1 MAVDKRLGTLAA
13 VVFLVVLAGCAGS
26 VGNDGG
32 ANGGQAG
39 SDDAAAEQPGSF
51 YAGGDRVVIREAS
64 MRMEVR
70 RFDPAFKQARAIAR
84 EHGGFVAGWDHDVER
99 GWHSGDLTIRVPA
112 DNFTA
117 VRDEL
122 AGLGTLEREDVQ
134 AKDFSDEYSN
144 TAERLA
150 HLREQERELEQLL
163 EETDDTEQS
172 REILDDLN
180 AVRGQIR
187 EIQNRRTSIE
197 RREALS
203 TIRLTIHEPPGQRP
217 PKNYQT
223 AFGFDD
229 AFLDSFYGGLSVVKY
244 VIVFVGYA
252 IPVGFAAVLFGSIA
266 LVWYRVWQHARAH
279 LEHLLPDVTGRA
291 SDGDAAHP
299 AADEG
304 DE

>member
-1 MAVDKRLGTLAA
+1 MTVDKRLAALAA
-13 VVFLVVLAGCAGS
+13 VVLLVVIAGCAGS
-26 VGNDGG
+26 AGNDAGR
-32 ANGGQAG
+32 NGGQASTG
-39 SDDAAAEQPGSF
+39 DAAAEQAGSF

-70 RFDPAFKQARAIAR
+70 QFDPAFERARAIAR
-84 EHGGFVAGWDHDVER
+84 AHGGFVADWDHDVER
-99 GWHSGDLTIRVPA
+99 GWHSGELTIRVPA

-122 AGLGTLEREDVQ
+122 VGLGTLEREDVE
-134 AKDFSDEYSN
+134 ARDFSIEYSN

-150 HLREQERELEQLL
+150 DLREQERELEQLL

-172 REILDDLN
+172 RAILDDLN

-203 TIRLTIHEPPGQRP
+203 TVQLTIHEPPAQRP
-217 PKNYQT
+217 PKNYQS

-266 LVWYRVWQHARAH
+266 IVWLRVWQHSRAR
-279 LEHLLPDVTGRA
+279 LEHHLPDVTGRA
-291 SDGDAAHP
+291 SGGDAKR
-299 AADEG
+299 AAG
-304 DE
+304 DDGNE